1 MFKINNENGYP
12 INEKLLQKASK
23 ALCKIVGQK
32 SKKFYAILN
41 FVDKEKIQE
50 LNKEYR
56 QKDKPTD
63 VISFRMLENG
73 LQNKINKKNY
83 PYDYDR
89 DEKKVF
95 IGEVYICYDVAV
107 SQSEE
112 YGHSIDREV
121 CFLAVHGLLHLLGL
135 DHEAEVERAIMFD
148 LQDKTMEKIKLGR

>member
-56 QKDKPTD
+56 QKDRPTD

-135 DHEAEVERAIMFD
+135 DHEAEFERAIMFD

>member
-135 DHEAEVERAIMFD
+135 DHEAEFERAIMFD

>member
-56 QKDKPTD
+56 QKDRPTD

-95 IGEVYICYDVAV
+95 IGEIYICYEVAV
-107 SQSEE
+107 NQSQE

-135 DHEAEVERAIMFD
+135 DHEAEFERAIMFD

>member
-32 SKKFYAILN
+32 SKKIYAILN

-135 DHEAEVERAIMFD
+135 DHEAEFERAIMFD

>member
-12 INEKLLQKASK
+12 INEKILQKASK

-135 DHEAEVERAIMFD
+135 DHEAEFERAIMFD

>member
-89 DEKKVF
+89 DKKKVF

-135 DHEAEVERAIMFD
+135 DHEAEFERAIMFD